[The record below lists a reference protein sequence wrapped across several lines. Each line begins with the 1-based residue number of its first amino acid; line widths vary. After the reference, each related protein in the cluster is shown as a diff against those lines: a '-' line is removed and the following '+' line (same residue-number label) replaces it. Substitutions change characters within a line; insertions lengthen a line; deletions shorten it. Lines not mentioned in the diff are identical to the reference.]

1 MQTWELTHA
10 TDEPSVLVSTPEARC
25 IVVDVEADGELG
37 QHQVHERTMLVV
49 IDGSVTVTAGHS
61 AEHCPRGTLVHLE
74 PGEPRR
80 IQAFERARLLLVLAP
95 WPAPDHFQPGE
106 VATPHALPASAT
118 LPPRP

>member
-49 IDGSVTVTAGHS
+49 IDGSVS
-61 AEHCPRGTLVHLE
+61 R
-74 PGEPRR
+74 
-80 IQAFERARLLLVLAP
+80 FERKPPPSLACSP
-95 WPAPDHFQPGE
+95 WWRKLGS
-106 VATPHALPASAT
+106 VRSV
-118 LPPRP
+118 